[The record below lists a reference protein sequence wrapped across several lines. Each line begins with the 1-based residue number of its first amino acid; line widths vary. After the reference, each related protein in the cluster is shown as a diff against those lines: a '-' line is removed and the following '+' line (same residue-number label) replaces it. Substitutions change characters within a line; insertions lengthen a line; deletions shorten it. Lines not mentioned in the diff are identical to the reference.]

1 MKNTSTCIVR
11 GAIAIALTLLLVS
24 CLPYPLGDPTKSQVD
39 PALQGRWL
47 RDQDGSVS
55 VVTLYPFDAHAYV
68 LESRELVLNG
78 SLVQPKSRFLAKAWL
93 TKVSGQTFLT
103 LDQLDQKLLSESGD
117 KKVYPVFRLT
127 VSKDTIQTTRVNE
140 EFPGFKQAKNS
151 QDVERIIG
159 RELKN
164 PDLYAESASYRR
176 LTPERDGQL
185 LQAISE
191 LA

>member
-11 GAIAIALTLLLVS
+11 GAIAIALAVLLGS

-39 PALQGRWL
+39 PALHGRWL

-68 LESRELVLNG
+68 LESRELVLKG

-93 TKVSGQTFLT
+93 TKVNGQTFLT

-117 KKVYPVFRLT
+117 TKVYPVFRLT
-127 VSKDTIQTTRVNE
+127 VSKDTIRTTRVNE
-140 EFPGFKQAKNS
+140 EFPGFKEAKNS

-164 PDLYAESASYRR
+164 PELYAESASYRR

-191 LA
+191 LP